1 MRLFLAAL
9 GSLLLTAMSV
19 PAEAARPVKG
29 AVQGTATAAKGLAR
43 GAGQAGLGVARGSVT
58 AVKGTARGVRCVVT
72 LGIRC

>member
-1 MRLFLAAL
+1 MRLFLAVL

-19 PAEAARPVKG
+19 PAEAARPMKG
-29 AVQGTATAAKGLAR
+29 AVQGTATAAKGIAR
-43 GAGQAGLGVARGSVT
+43 GAGQAGVGVARGSVT